1 MKARHIRK
9 LRKQVQ
15 SFKSFRIA
23 TCCGAFGD
31 FFFTQDYQFKRIKAL
46 NPIHAIKRYMKW
58 HFRHFKYKS
67 RHQHEWYKETS
78 YNWGE
83 ILVVDEKGYKRYYH

>member
-9 LRKQVQ
+9 LRKKVQ
-15 SFKSFRIA
+15 SFKTFSI
-23 TCCGAFGD
+23 TTIGVFGD
-31 FFFTQDYQFKRIKAL
+31 FFYRNDWEFKKIKAST
-46 NPIHAIKRYMKW
+46 PIHAIERYMKW
-58 HFRHFKYKS
+58 HFRHFKYRSK
-67 RHQHEWYKETS
+67 HQHEWYKETS

>member
-15 SFKSFRIA
+15 SFQTFRII
-23 TCCGAFGD
+23 TSCGAFGD
-31 FFFTQDYQFKRIKAL
+31 FFYRYEWEFKEIKAST
-46 NPIHAIKRYMKW
+46 PIHAIERYMKW

-67 RHQHEWYKETS
+67 RHQHECYKETS
-78 YNWGE
+78 YKWGE